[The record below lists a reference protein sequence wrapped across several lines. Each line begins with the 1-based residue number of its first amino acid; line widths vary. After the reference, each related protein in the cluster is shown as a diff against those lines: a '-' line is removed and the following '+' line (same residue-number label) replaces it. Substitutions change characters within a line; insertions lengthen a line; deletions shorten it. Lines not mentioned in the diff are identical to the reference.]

1 VDSMLKRNG
10 PHVRIFVEQR
20 TALIDYAFPIVGC
33 RAHAEDV
40 VQEAYIR
47 FDAANGKPSAI
58 DNPVGYLFRI
68 VRNLAID
75 RIRRQSLE
83 RSLPNADDLDSIP
96 SLAPDAEKTLL
107 YRNDLRRLS
116 AALEELPART
126 RDAFLMHRVEGLSLQ
141 EIADRLSISVARA
154 HQLVRKAMVHGAKRL
169 DNASE

>member
-1 VDSMLKRNG
+1 MDSMLKRNG

-75 RIRRQSLE
+75 R
-83 RSLPNADDLDSIP
+83 NADDLDSIP

-141 EIADRLSISVARA
+141 EIADRLSISVVRA